1 MIQKIKLWL
10 IIPLVTML
18 VSVGL
23 IVLIRPVLG
32 IDFTGGSLLE
42 IEAKGVAPENVG
54 TALEQEL
61 DLPSTVQS
69 GEGNRLLIRTTAL
82 PESQHQEV
90 LRILR
95 EKDILTEELR
105 FESIGPT
112 IGAEL
117 RRKTVMAVAVALVI
131 LVVYLT
137 YTFRKAGGLISPWKF
152 GVAAIYALVHDLLFV
167 TAMFVILGAWLGVS
181 IDTLFVTAMLVVL
194 GYSVNDT
201 IIIFDRIREHLAKN
215 ERENTKEPFEQTVGK
230 SISETLT
237 RSINTSL
244 TVVLALF
251 VLVLLGAPATRD
263 FALVMLVGVVAGTYS
278 SILLAAPLLIPLS
291 RWFVKK

>member
-10 IIPLVTML
+10 IIPIVTML
-18 VSVGL
+18 VSLGL

-42 IEAKGVAPENVG
+42 IEVKQAVPEKLR
-54 TALEQEL
+54 ALLEQEL
-61 DLPSTVQS
+61 GLASTVQS
-69 GEGNRLLIRTTAL
+69 GEGSRLLIRTTAL
-82 PESQHQEV
+82 SESQHQEV
-90 LRILR
+90 LRVLS
-95 EKDILTEELR
+95 ENNILTEELR

-117 RRKTVMAVAVALVI
+117 RRKTVMAVAVALVV

-137 YTFRKAGGLISPWKF
+137 YVFRKAGELISPWKF

-201 IIIFDRIREHLAKN
+201 IVIFNRIKSDWLSAHSGSLLNVLDEANKN
-215 ERENTKEPFEQTVGK
+215 
-230 SISETLT
+230 SLT
-237 RSINTSL
+237 RSLNTGFMTL
-244 TVVLALF
+244 
-251 VLVLLGAPATRD
+251 LVLGALLLLGGPSIRW
-263 FALVMLVGVVAGTYS
+263 FIVALIAGITVGTYS
-278 SILLAAPLLIPLS
+278 SIFVAPPLLYFLAK
-291 RWFVKK
+291 RR